1 MPTAQSLKAKPA
13 SLIILVVLVVVIIGS
28 SSSSSSR
35 SCLPGARVGE
45 GKKKTQRIHGLTVR
59 VYNTRFE
66 SAATNVPP
74 LLRPPAESTT
84 VARGGTV

>member
-13 SLIILVVLVVVIIGS
+13 SLIILVVLVVVIIG